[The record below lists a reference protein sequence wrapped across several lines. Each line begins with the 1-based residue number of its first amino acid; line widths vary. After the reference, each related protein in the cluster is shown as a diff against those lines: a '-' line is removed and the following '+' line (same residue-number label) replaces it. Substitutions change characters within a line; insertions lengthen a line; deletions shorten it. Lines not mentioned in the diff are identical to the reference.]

1 MVASFFISLAI
12 PNFGNGSKKR
22 VDTSHYFLENKTMN
36 RSEELT
42 EIINANQDA
51 AELGCSISRGLV
63 IQALAE
69 LEDIEWHAC
78 MLRDQ
83 EWQDQRA

>member
-1 MVASFFISLAI
+1 M
-12 PNFGNGSKKR
+12 
-22 VDTSHYFLENKTMN
+22 VDTSHYFLENSVIMKN
-36 RSEELT
+36 RAEELT
-42 EIINANQDA
+42 EIINANQES
-51 AELGCSISRGLV
+51 AELGCPLSRGLV

-83 EWQDQRA
+83 EWQDQRT

>member
-1 MVASFFISLAI
+1 M
-12 PNFGNGSKKR
+12 K
-22 VDTSHYFLENKTMN
+22 N
-36 RSEELT
+36 RTEELK
-42 EIINANQDA
+42 EIINANQES

-69 LEDIEWHAC
+69 LDDIEWHAC

-83 EWQDQRA
+83 EWQDQRT

>member
-1 MVASFFISLAI
+1 
-12 PNFGNGSKKR
+12 
-22 VDTSHYFLENKTMN
+22 MN
-36 RSEELT
+36 RAKELHQ
-42 EIINANQDA
+42 IINANQDS

-83 EWQDQRA
+83 EHEDQRA